1 MTETASSPASPSA
14 PDARIEFYG
23 ASWCGDCRRAKF
35 VLDRLHIDYNYH
47 DVEHDMAAARDAM
60 HISGQKHIPVIHFDD
75 DTYQVEP
82 SATELIAKIN
92 QLGLVPQE

>member
-1 MTETASSPASPSA
+1 
-14 PDARIEFYG
+14 
-23 ASWCGDCRRAKF
+23 